1 MIVRKMVTAAI
12 ICYTVAS
19 CILGAALAE
28 LAFHPPQ
35 VRVPNESG
43 LSHIKAQPG
52 TKWKDVTLIATDGIP
67 LHGWHFQPAN
77 SSTSAVI
84 MLHGVGDSKNGMI
97 GFATE
102 FLSKGYSVLIPDSRG
117 HGSSGGIASYGIR
130 EADDVSLWYKWL
142 RRQGHTKCIYGL
154 GESMGGAIL
163 LQSLNHVP
171 FCSVVVESPF
181 ASFREIAYIRVGQFL
196 NTGIWPGKTLL
207 RPAVE
212 FAFLY
217 AWLSRGVW
225 LPNAS
230 PEASIASTKIPVL
243 LIHGTADANIPLAH
257 SERIISRHSGPTE
270 LWKVSN
276 AGHCGASA
284 VAGREFFERVIEW
297 FALHNSNCDS
307 SQ

>member
-1 MIVRKMVTAAI
+1 MLIKRMIFAAI
-12 ICYTVAS
+12 VGYTVAS

-28 LAFHPPQ
+28 LALHPPQ

-43 LSHIKAQPG
+43 LSRIRTQPG
-52 TKWKDVTLIATDGIP
+52 ARWQDVALVASDGVRLQGWYLQPHNAPTD
-67 LHGWHFQPAN
+67 
-77 SSTSAVI
+77 AVI
-84 MLHGVGDSKNGMI
+84 LLHGVGSSKNGMI

-130 EADDVSLWYKWL
+130 EAMDVSLWYKWL
-142 RRQGHTKCIYGL
+142 RRQGHTKCICGL

-181 ASFREIAYIRVGQFL
+181 ASFREIAYLRVGQFL
-196 NTGIWPGKTLL
+196 NTGSWPGKTLL

-212 FAFLY
+212 FAFVY
-217 AWLSRGVW
+217 GWLSRGVW

-230 PEASIASTKIPVL
+230 PEASIASTKVPVL
-243 LIHGTADANIPLAH
+243 LIHGTADANIPLGQ
-257 SERIISRHSGPTE
+257 SERIFSRHSGPAA
-270 LWKVSN
+270 LWMVPN

-284 VAGREFFERVIEW
+284 VAGREFYERVIAW